1 MYVGSSYSD
10 KYPVCMAV
18 DGILVWIAQNLF
30 TKIDKTTKIIIQ
42 YITDN
47 IYNKIIWKLFLCV
60 CGQTKNS
67 NKNCMIS
74 TNPQEKAKTALKN
87 PEIAPI
93 VENLM
98 GKS

>member
-1 MYVGSSYSD
+1 
-10 KYPVCMAV
+10 
-18 DGILVWIAQNLF
+18 
-30 TKIDKTTKIIIQ
+30 
-42 YITDN
+42 
-47 IYNKIIWKLFLCV
+47 
-60 CGQTKNS
+60 
-67 NKNCMIS
+67 MIS